1 MPPLQFDAV
10 WKSTLEEFFEP
21 FMDLC
26 FPSIAKTIDWS
37 HPIEWLDTELQK
49 ITHNANQ
56 GLQRV
61 DKLIKVAFKDQSQ
74 SGCLIHLEIQNQKE
88 ANFENRI
95 YVYNYCLRVRYE
107 ENVCSLVVYV
117 DSDPDWQPSKYKEA
131 RRNKNKITFEFATV
145 KLSKLGR
152 RLTVARNQGNPVDW
166 VIDAHL
172 AAQKTMNDLPG
183 RYQFK
188 REMLRDLFQR
198 GMPVKKVSKILSLI
212 DWLMTLPEN
221 LEKQLTTELQVQQK
235 SNTMIPISSFELA
248 VLEQGIEKGRLEGRQ
263 EGNRNKAQE
272 AVLDALETRFGE
284 ISDLV
289 REQVQSLT
297 DAIELKRLHRRA
309 ILVSDL
315 NSFSAELVVPVG

>member
-1 MPPLQFDAV
+1 M
-10 WKSTLEEFFEP
+10 
-21 FMDLC
+21 
-26 FPSIAKTIDWS
+26 
-37 HPIEWLDTELQK
+37 
-49 ITHNANQ
+49 
-56 GLQRV
+56 
-61 DKLIKVAFKDQSQ
+61 
-74 SGCLIHLEIQNQKE
+74 
-88 ANFENRI
+88 
-95 YVYNYCLRVRYE
+95 RYE

-152 RLTVARNQGNPVDW
+152 RLTVARNQGNPVAS

>member
-49 ITHNANQ
+49 ITHAANQ

-88 ANFENRI
+88 VNFENRI

-107 ENVCSLVVYV
+107 ENVFSLVVYG

-152 RLTVARNQGNPVDW
+152 RLTVARNQGNPVAW

-172 AAQKTMNDLPG
+172 AAQKTMSDLPG
-183 RYQFK
+183 RYQLK
-188 REMLRDLFQR
+188 REMIRDLFQR

-221 LEKQLTTELQVQQK
+221 LEEQLNTELQVQQK
-235 SNTMIPISSFELA
+235 TNTLIPISSFELA
-248 VLEQGIEKGRLEGRQ
+248 VLEQGIEQGIER
-263 EGNRNKAQE
+263 GNRKKAQE
-272 AVLDALETRFGE
+272 AVFDVLETRFGE

-297 DAIELKRLHRRA
+297 DAIELKRLLRRA
-309 ILVSDL
+309 ILVTDL
-315 NSFSAELVVPVG
+315 DSFSAEFVVPVG

>member
-37 HPIEWLDTELQK
+37 HPIEWLDTELKK
-49 ITHNANQ
+49 ITLNANQ

-107 ENVCSLVVYV
+107 KNVFSLVVYG

-145 KLSKLGR
+145 KFSKLRR
-152 RLTVARNQGNPVDW
+152 RLTVARNQGNPVAR

-172 AAQKTMNDLPG
+172 ATQKTMNDLPG
-183 RYQFK
+183 RYQLK
-188 REMLRDLFQR
+188 REMIRDLFQR

-212 DWLMTLPEN
+212 DWLMILPED
-221 LEKQLTTELQVQQK
+221 LEKQLNTELQAQQK
-235 SNTMIPISSFELA
+235 TNTLIPISSFELA

-297 DAIELKRLHRRA
+297 DAIELKRLLRRA
-309 ILVSDL
+309 ILVTDL
-315 NSFSAELVVPVG
+315 DSFSAEFVVPVG

>member
-74 SGCLIHLEIQNQKE
+74 NGCLIHLEIQNQKE

-152 RLTVARNQGNPVDW
+152 RLTVARNQGNPVAS

>member
-26 FPSIAKTIDWS
+26 FPSIAKSIDWS

-61 DKLIKVAFKDQSQ
+61 DKLIKVAIKDQSQ
-74 SGCLIHLEIQNQKE
+74 SGGLIHLEIQNQKE
-88 ANFENRI
+88 VNFENRI

-107 ENVCSLVVYV
+107 ENVFSLVVYG

-152 RLTVARNQGNPVDW
+152 RLTVARNQGNPVAW

-172 AAQKTMNDLPG
+172 AAQKTMNDLPR

-188 REMLRDLFQR
+188 REMIRDLFQR

-212 DWLMTLPEN
+212 DWLMILPEG
-221 LEKQLTTELQVQQK
+221 LEKQFNTELTAQQET
-235 SNTMIPISSFELA
+235 NTLIPISSFELA
-248 VLEQGIEKGRLEGRQ
+248 VLEKGIEKGRQGSPRRQ
-263 EGNRNKAQE
+263 
-272 AVLDALETRFGE
+272 
-284 ISDLV
+284 
-289 REQVQSLT
+289 
-297 DAIELKRLHRRA
+297 
-309 ILVSDL
+309 
-315 NSFSAELVVPVG
+315 P

>member
-1 MPPLQFDAV
+1 
-10 WKSTLEEFFEP
+10 
-21 FMDLC
+21 
-26 FPSIAKTIDWS
+26 
-37 HPIEWLDTELQK
+37 
-49 ITHNANQ
+49 
-56 GLQRV
+56 
-61 DKLIKVAFKDQSQ
+61 
-74 SGCLIHLEIQNQKE
+74 
-88 ANFENRI
+88 
-95 YVYNYCLRVRYE
+95 
-107 ENVCSLVVYV
+107 
-117 DSDPDWQPSKYKEA
+117 
-131 RRNKNKITFEFATV
+131 
-145 KLSKLGR
+145 
-152 RLTVARNQGNPVDW
+152 
-166 VIDAHL
+166 
-172 AAQKTMNDLPG
+172 MNDLPG

-212 DWLMTLPEN
+212 DWLMILPKN

-235 SNTMIPISSFELA
+235 SNTLIPISSFELA
-248 VLEQGIEKGRLEGRQ
+248 VLEQGVEQGIER
-263 EGNRNKAQE
+263 GNRNKAQE